1 MIQGDNNRPSSS
13 DGFAGGNDESAGP
26 TSGQSKPVEEAKK
39 DPARDAKEHKVH
51 QSDNVQPGGSRRWTD
66 SLKQVYDPVLNEPIP
81 DSIMDLLSKLD
92 TDGKK

>member
-1 MIQGDNNRPSSS
+1 M
-13 DGFAGGNDESAGP
+13 
-26 TSGQSKPVEEAKK
+26 
-39 DPARDAKEHKVH
+39 H
-51 QSDNVQPGGSRRWTD
+51 QSDNVQQGGSRRWTD